1 MHESTAVHGFADRVP
16 NRRALRR
23 LYVWIGLKTI
33 CPILLALY
41 IDATGG
47 PLLLAPVVALV
58 PLEGL
63 RFQFLIWRRYLRV
76 FGMPPL
82 SVCRQMMQLDAI
94 RKYNPRERLGSDA
107 LRSDA
112 FLFGLAFAGLG
123 IAFCASS
130 WFTAFVTPLYFGSFF
145 LVVALKGVIRRGRPP
160 AVLLLGSSSVR
171 SSTLQLKMQETV
183 TPLLVTTCLQYDSSS
198 ELLQQ
203 TFDFLSY
210 RTSDDHWRRVVTSL
224 VQLSPV
230 VVIDVRTMSEAITFE
245 VELAL
250 RTVERNRLF
259 FVVES
264 GSSLAL
270 PADRC
275 FNVGALVEALDERLS
290 RPVKRAPA
298 TMGKAF
304 YDRQNGYFT
313 FRPPVGWRLFRVK
326 DPRTKVRF
334 VHPTAPQVELMIV
347 VRESVAETYASM
359 LQSDRAAAHQ
369 FNALGAA
376 GTIVETALLG
386 LPATEASFVLP
397 EGEGF
402 QVIRKFM
409 ADSLQFTISYSAPTR
424 RLFDRYA
431 GEVQQSLN
439 SIEVL
444 GGKGSL
450 AKVREQCLANR
461 VRLAETLA
469 SWKPDEAVK
478 VLQDAAAEF
487 PDSEEI
493 YRTME
498 DLRKHQRTP
507 HGT

>member
-1 MHESTAVHGFADRVP
+1 MNESTAVHGFPDRVAH
-16 NRRALRR
+16 RRALRE
-23 LYVWIGLKTI
+23 LYVRIGLKTT

-47 PLLLAPVVALV
+47 PLLLVPVVALF

-82 SVCRQMMQLDAI
+82 SDCRQMIQLDAI
-94 RKYNPRERLGSDA
+94 RTFNPRGHAAHNVSRAGAIQWSLGFS
-107 LRSDA
+107 
-112 FLFGLAFAGLG
+112 GLATGFYAW
-123 IAFCASS
+123 S
-130 WFTAFVTPLYFGSFF
+130 WFSALVTPLYFGSFF
-145 LVVALKGVIRRGRPP
+145 LVIAVKVMIRRCRPP

-171 SSTLQLKMQETV
+171 SSTLQMKVQETV

-198 ELLQQ
+198 ELWQQ

-224 VQLSPV
+224 IQLSPL
-230 VVIDVRTMSEAITFE
+230 VVIDVRAMTEAIEFE
-245 VELAL
+245 VQLAL
-250 RTVERNRLF
+250 KAVERNRLF
-259 FVVES
+259 FVVDSES
-264 GSSLAL
+264 SQAL
-270 PADRC
+270 PSDRC
-275 FNVGALVEALDERLS
+275 FNVGTLIETLDEQLGS
-290 RPVKRAPA
+290 PCKKAPA
-298 TMGKAF
+298 RKVKAF
-304 YDRQNGYFT
+304 RDRQNGYFT
-313 FRPPVGWRLFRVK
+313 FRPPAAWRLIRVK

-334 VHPTAPQVELMIV
+334 LHPAAPHVELMIV
-347 VRESVAETYASM
+347 VRESVAENYASM

-376 GTIVETALLG
+376 CTVVETTLLG
-386 LPATEASFVLP
+386 LPASEASVVLP

-409 ADSLQFTISYSAPTR
+409 AEGLQFTISYSAPTR

-431 GEVQQSLN
+431 DEVQQSVN

-444 GGKGSL
+444 RGERSP
-450 AKVREQCLANR
+450 AKVREQCVANR
-461 VRLAETLA
+461 VRLGETLA
-469 SWKPDEAVK
+469 SWKADEAVK
-478 VLQDAAAEF
+478 VLQEAAAAF
-487 PDSEEI
+487 PDSEDI
-493 YRTME
+493 HRTLE
-498 DLRKHQRTP
+498 DLRRRHHTP